1 MCYIKRIEV
10 CLIHYPVIALAANIG
25 LIVKLSKRGG
35 DIDEVEQDQLRNWEI
50 AKNIHCNA
58 PSNLTLFV
66 PQMSGSPL
74 LMSSPSKTQRY
85 LLKDMLNT
93 KTTYPRN
100 KVSSK
105 FESLFE
111 DH

>member
-1 MCYIKRIEV
+1 M
-10 CLIHYPVIALAANIG
+10 IHYPVIALAANIG

-66 PQMSGSPL
+66 PQMSDSPL